1 MGYKIKELREAL
13 KMTQEELAEKS
24 GVSRGTISALE
35 NGVDR
40 TTTSKTLVKLA
51 QALNTSVDRIF
62 LPRVFNRLNIRRGGD
77 RFEQHSLLQR
87 LPDTPRR

>member
-1 MGYKIKELREAL
+1 MGYKIKELREAM

-35 NGVDR
+35 NGIDR

-51 QALNTSVDRIF
+51 QALDSTVARIF
-62 LPRVFNRLNIRRGGD
+62 FTKGV
-77 RFEQHSLLQR
+77 
-87 LPDTPRR
+87 

>member
-1 MGYKIKELREAL
+1 MGYKIKELREAM

-35 NGVDR
+35 NGIDR

-51 QALNTSVDRIF
+51 QALDTTVDRIF
-62 LPRVFNRLNIRRGGD
+62 FTKGL
-77 RFEQHSLLQR
+77 
-87 LPDTPRR
+87 

>member
-1 MGYKIKELREAL
+1 MGYKIKELREAM

-35 NGVDR
+35 NNGIDR

-51 QALNTSVDRIF
+51 QALDTTVDRIF
-62 LPRVFNRLNIRRGGD
+62 FTKGI
-77 RFEQHSLLQR
+77 
-87 LPDTPRR
+87 

>member
-1 MGYKIKELREAL
+1 MGYKIKELRETM

-35 NGVDR
+35 NGIDR

-51 QALNTSVDRIF
+51 QALDTTVDRIF
-62 LPRVFNRLNIRRGGD
+62 FTKGV
-77 RFEQHSLLQR
+77 
-87 LPDTPRR
+87 

>member
-1 MGYKIKELREAL
+1 MGYKIKELREAM

-35 NGVDR
+35 NGIDR

-51 QALNTSVDRIF
+51 QALDPTVDRIF
-62 LPRVFNRLNIRRGGD
+62 FTKGV
-77 RFEQHSLLQR
+77 
-87 LPDTPRR
+87 